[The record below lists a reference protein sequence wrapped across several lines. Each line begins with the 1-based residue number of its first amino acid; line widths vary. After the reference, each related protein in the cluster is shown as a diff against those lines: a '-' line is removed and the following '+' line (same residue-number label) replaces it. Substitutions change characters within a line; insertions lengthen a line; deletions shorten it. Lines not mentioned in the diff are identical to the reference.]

1 MIVKSSTKSKL
12 EKTIS
17 THDYLRLFRTKA
29 KTKTKLFLKNDNSF
43 NKPHWKRTE
52 LNYILNII

>member
-17 THDYLRLFRTKA
+17 THGYLRLFQT
-29 KTKTKLFLKNDNSF
+29 KTKTKTKFFLKNDNPF

-52 LNYILNII
+52 LNFIRNII